1 MLMRNCLLVLG
12 LLLLADAVTAQSRVY
27 RCKDASGHW
36 VFQGRKCSDGLIDQ
50 QNLPGPG
57 RGDASRIGDSP
68 IPTRCESPPLRFVI
82 ADPAFDGTELTL
94 ALTRDASGY
103 QLLLKLAGAVAFDSG
118 PVPAQFSGRLGTQ
131 GLRFDDG
138 ELIAPDFRRGDKEIG
153 FGHARSAALLE
164 MATKSLQFGAE
175 IEPRGY
181 AQSMLSAPL
190 AASHLAA
197 LRSDMLRCHLLR
209 ERAAKANLQTA
220 NAQTSTSQTQGK
232 YQAGKGSRDAQAQG
246 D

>member
-1 MLMRNCLLVLG
+1 MRKWVLVLG
-12 LLLLADAVTAQSRVY
+12 LLLFADAVTAQSRVY

-36 VFQGRKCSDGLIDQ
+36 VFQGRKCGDGLVDQ
-50 QNLPGPG
+50 QNLPGPP

-68 IPTRCESPPLRFVI
+68 IPTRCESLPLRFVI
-82 ADPAFDGTELTL
+82 ADPAFDGTELSL
-94 ALTRDASGY
+94 VLTRDASGY
-103 QLLLKLAGAVAFDSG
+103 QLLLKLAGAVEFDSG
-118 PVPAQFSGRLGTQ
+118 IVPAQFSARLGTQ

-164 MATKSLQFGAE
+164 LATKSLQFGVE
-175 IEPRGY
+175 IAPRGY
-181 AQSMLSAPL
+181 AQSMLSGPL

-209 ERAAKANLQTA
+209 ERAAKADSKTA
-220 NAQTSTSQTQGK
+220 NSQTQGK
-232 YQAGKGSRDAQAQG
+232 YQAGEASTDAQTQRQ
-246 D
+246 